1 MIEEAGVALRGSFLI
16 DEEGVLRHSSINDLP
31 VGRNMS
37 EYLRIIDAFD
47 FVKEHGEVCP
57 AQWKKKGDPTMTTS
71 HSDDKTQ
78 GYWKQQHKLN

>member
-16 DEEGVLRHSSINDLP
+16 DEEGILRHSSINDLP
-31 VGRNMS
+31 VGRNMN

-71 HSDDKTQ
+71 HNDCLLYTSPSPRD
-78 GYWKQQHKLN
+78 